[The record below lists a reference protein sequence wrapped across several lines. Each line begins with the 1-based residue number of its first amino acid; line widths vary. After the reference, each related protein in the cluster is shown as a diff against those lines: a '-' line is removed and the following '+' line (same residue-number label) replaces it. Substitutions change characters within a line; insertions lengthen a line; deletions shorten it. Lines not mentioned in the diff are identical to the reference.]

1 MTTHVITEVL
11 FKGFEPHTAGVQE
24 IHVKGEVVQIG
35 RNSRPRHVCKT
46 NATTPTIIIVIII
59 IVNIIGIISIVVIVF
74 IIVTIYDNYVLL
86 SS

>member
-35 RNSRPRHVCKT
+35 RNSRPRHVCKAH
-46 NATTPTIIIVIII
+46 ATTPTIIIVIII
-59 IVNIIGIISIVVIVF
+59 MVNIISNISIIVI
-74 IIVTIYDNYVLL
+74 IIIIATI
-86 SS
+86 